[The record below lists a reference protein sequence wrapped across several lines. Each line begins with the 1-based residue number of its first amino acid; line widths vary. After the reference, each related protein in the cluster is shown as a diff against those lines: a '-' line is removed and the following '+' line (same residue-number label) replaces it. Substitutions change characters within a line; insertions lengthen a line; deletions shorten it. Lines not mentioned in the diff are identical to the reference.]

1 VTGAGQP
8 LSTRT
13 TGTAAGKGADP
24 DGDDAA
30 PEHSGSE
37 LVIHL
42 RGVGLTIA
50 RTLRMFVE
58 GVMIPGTIFAIVLT
72 QQGLV
77 TAVLCALG
85 WYYTVFALRWF
96 LTGSVPGT
104 LQLCAAMFHGRAAI
118 ALIFSSA
125 AIYLLQPIAMSLLMA
140 VLFLASALAG
150 RPLTARIVRDFVH
163 VPEHILARAA
173 VQRMFTQVALLWA
186 VSRVVDAAVTTYM
199 YSESTN
205 AGMISRSTFT
215 PVLSAVSI
223 LGCVAFGMRALRR
236 DGVAFQKVPR
246 GESHAPALATS

>member
-1 VTGAGQP
+1 MTRVGQIP
-8 LSTRT
+8 STRA
-13 TGTAAGKGADP
+13 TGRAAGEGADP
-24 DGDDAA
+24 EGADSPGD
-30 PEHSGSE
+30 H

-42 RGVGLTIA
+42 RGVGATVG

-72 QQGLV
+72 QQGLL

-85 WYYTVFALRWF
+85 WYYTLFALRWL

-140 VLFLASALAG
+140 VLFLSSALAG
-150 RPLTARIVRDFVH
+150 RPLTERIARDFVQ

-173 VQRMFTQVALLWA
+173 VRRMFSQVAMLWA
-186 VSRVVDAAVTTYM
+186 VSRIVDAAVTTYM

-215 PVLSAVSI
+215 PALSALSI
-223 LGCVAFGMRALRR
+223 AGCIAFGMRALRR
-236 DGVAFQKVPR
+236 DGVAFQKIPR
-246 GESHAPALATS
+246 V